1 MAGRRRTREALWRHC
16 RTVPLF
22 KRFYLILTRNI
33 GCCAAN
39 QNISF
44 NISCCFNWPPSDPGE
59 MAKLNQNHCHTH
71 NTNYIIMSQWFWHS
85 HLRPLITSQQGTA
98 LTILALLK
106 GTDAEIG
113 CAWVQQHVKTFAEG
127 FLSQV
132 TFRDWSA
139 DQAKKNYQGLRLDEF
154 FTLPRHAW
162 TGSWRWNIL
171 LYITSFIIIYH
182 YYIIIIILC
191 RVFQKNALSEL
202 PWIAFW
208 WSASM
213 WWPGVDQR
221 KPIHGN
227 SESAFFGT
235 QISHIRIWWVLS
247 VQVRCWALVRRHSFN
262 LRRARHPGWEKD
274 VFLRQKIQFWS

>member
-1 MAGRRRTREALWRHC
+1 M
-16 RTVPLF
+16 
-22 KRFYLILTRNI
+22 ILTFSFKTFNHI
-33 GCCAAN
+33 N
-39 QNISF
+39 QIV
-44 NISCCFNWPPSDPGE
+44 
-59 MAKLNQNHCHTH
+59 
-71 NTNYIIMSQWFWHS
+71 
-85 HLRPLITSQQGTA
+85 TSQQGTA

-202 PWIAFW
+202 PGIAF
-208 WSASM
+208 
-213 WWPGVDQR
+213 
-221 KPIHGN
+221 
-227 SESAFFGT
+227 
-235 QISHIRIWWVLS
+235 
-247 VQVRCWALVRRHSFN
+247 
-262 LRRARHPGWEKD
+262 
-274 VFLRQKIQFWS
+274 